1 MKRDDGQVFRVFNRQ
16 LNTDEK
22 TNFIEL
28 LKYIAKLNA
37 IEAVDPTALTKNQ
50 LQSREDILN
59 YLQGLVFWTT
69 EGNKSDSQNRFYIN
83 SNDGKLYKGGVGY
96 VLSSN
101 DIDENADALTKDL
114 YHQVNNS
121 LLTKTNKPF
130 FEMVINKE
138 GNAVIK
144 KEYENYTE
152 YLFKSSEP
160 VIYTNSPEYSETD
173 VTTPQLKSVN
183 IIFNNPEDPFQP
195 IVINKETEKTISI
208 PSLNGVNKVIL
219 TKGQPVEFTFGNATE
234 QEGSENE
241 TLKTNI
247 NNNVQNNQQTTPA
260 TNKLNTIFS
269 GFGTQSQ
276 AQNPVVAPNQ
286 PSPEQQLMAIQSQNL
301 GSQVPFD
308 TTTPEQTV

>member
-1 MKRDDGQVFRVFNRQ
+1 LATTLLTNNTELFGPLENAIEWVEKKFTTKGLTKEQISNIISGYISFIKNTKENIKQGKEIIFPILGKSRGVQVMLPKDAQTGLPQENELEGRLIMKGHADFSNLLHPNGQGIKLSVATDKSDGVKQGRLYMKRDDGQIFRVFNRQ

-144 KEYENYTE
+144 KEYEN
-152 YLFKSSEP
+152 
-160 VIYTNSPEYSETD
+160 
-173 VTTPQLKSVN
+173 
-183 IIFNNPEDPFQP
+183 
-195 IVINKETEKTISI
+195 
-208 PSLNGVNKVIL
+208 
-219 TKGQPVEFTFGNATE
+219 
-234 QEGSENE
+234 
-241 TLKTNI
+241 
-247 NNNVQNNQQTTPA
+247 
-260 TNKLNTIFS
+260 
-269 GFGTQSQ
+269 
-276 AQNPVVAPNQ
+276 
-286 PSPEQQLMAIQSQNL
+286 
-301 GSQVPFD
+301 
-308 TTTPEQTV
+308 